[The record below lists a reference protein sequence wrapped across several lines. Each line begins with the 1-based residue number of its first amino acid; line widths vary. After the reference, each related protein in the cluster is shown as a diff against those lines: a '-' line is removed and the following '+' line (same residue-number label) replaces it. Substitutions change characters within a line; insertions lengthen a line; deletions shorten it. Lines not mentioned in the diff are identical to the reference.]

1 MDEELRAIA
10 DPTRRRILKLVWQD
24 ELTAGEIAVGFDV
37 SRPAI
42 SQHLRVLL
50 DARLVAV
57 RGDGTRRFYRANSE
71 SLAALH
77 AFIGEFWDEGLAR
90 LKLEAERE
98 QRELDSHE

>member
-10 DPTRRRILKLVWQD
+10 DSTRRRILKLVWES

-42 SQHLRVLL
+42 SQHLKVLL

-57 RGDGTRRFYRANSE
+57 RGDGTRRYYRANSE
-71 SLAALH
+71 SLGALH
-77 AFIGEFWDEGLAR
+77 AFIGEFWDESLAR

-98 QRELDSHE
+98 QKELDGYE